1 MHKVITTQLEQ
12 KGQRTFSTACSDEKP
27 LVKAIRPEK
36 TTGGLQAFAPTAL
49 DSASLKRHAEPNHT
63 KNAMPSDATEAKRI
77 RIDARVHDAFPG
89 DECESNDGL
98 TQEMLG
104 VIEGFEKEHHA
115 HGTKYHV
122 IQVIRQDDH
131 QPTFILMG
139 KEATVVS
146 IVVAETKL
154 DSLTPA
160 ICMTT
165 SGGTRYP
172 SASTTKP
179 YDQVFLKE
187 MSKYGS
193 GTTRDQ
199 VTMPLELTFHEPIH
213 RIALLYR
220 REAYVAENEIQL
232 YVKMLTATGQAVH
245 APIASIPNNCEDLIC
260 TNAAGS
266 RCPMC
271 HRFSYVCTT
280 P

>member
-1 MHKVITTQLEQ
+1 VRPTTAGKKPVDEAETMHKVITTQLEQ
-12 KGQRTFSTACSDEKP
+12 KGQRTFATACSDEKP
-27 LVKAIRPEK
+27 VVKAIRPEK

-199 VTMPLELTFHEPIH
+199 VTMPLELTFHEPMH
-213 RIALLYR
+213 RICTALPP
-220 REAYVAENEIQL
+220 
-232 YVKMLTATGQAVH
+232 G
-245 APIASIPNNCEDLIC
+245 SICC
-260 TNAAGS
+260 
-266 RCPMC
+266 
-271 HRFSYVCTT
+271 
-280 P
+280 